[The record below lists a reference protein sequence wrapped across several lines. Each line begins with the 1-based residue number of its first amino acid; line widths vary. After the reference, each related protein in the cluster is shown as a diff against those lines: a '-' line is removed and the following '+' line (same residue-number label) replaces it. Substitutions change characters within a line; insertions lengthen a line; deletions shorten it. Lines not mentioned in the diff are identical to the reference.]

1 MLGLRLSTL
10 IKEYHLKEGWYVLW
24 AVESEGMRFE
34 YLCLSFPKY
43 VILDQTAF
51 LSPSLLICR
60 MGRREPWA

>member
-1 MLGLRLSTL
+1 M
-10 IKEYHLKEGWYVLW
+10 LW

-51 LSPSLLICR
+51 LSLNLLICR